1 MLKSIKKESLVTN
14 VTVKTFGC
22 RLNSYE
28 SQLIRESFPNYG
40 KKKLDRFHVINTCN
54 VTNEAVR
61 QARQAIRKIHREY
74 PGNKILVTG
83 CAAQIAPELFAKMP
97 EVDLVIGNR
106 EKIDPDIFSSL
117 VLQ

>member
-40 KKKLDRFHVINTCN
+40 KKKLENLLMMN
-54 VTNEAVR
+54 
-61 QARQAIRKIHREY
+61 
-74 PGNKILVTG
+74 
-83 CAAQIAPELFAKMP
+83 
-97 EVDLVIGNR
+97 
-106 EKIDPDIFSSL
+106 
-117 VLQ
+117 